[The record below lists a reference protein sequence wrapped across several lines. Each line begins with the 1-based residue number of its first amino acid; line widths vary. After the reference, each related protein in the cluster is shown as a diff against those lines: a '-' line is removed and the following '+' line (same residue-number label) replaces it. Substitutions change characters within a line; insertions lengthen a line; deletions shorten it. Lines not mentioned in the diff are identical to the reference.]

1 MFLPVSDKVAPSLE
15 KRIAVAA
22 PMPLEA
28 PVIKATLPEN
38 FDPTCEAIA
47 EKWKIQ
53 EWNSNHWEQGR
64 QNVQISVQI
73 GLIFVAKLKACP
85 HHCLHLTHLNPQ
97 TLCVFSILQDYDH
110 PVEETI
116 IICFM

>member
-1 MFLPVSDKVAPSLE
+1 MTWIVGEFSIQKHRVSVCIKSGLVPTQLSAVFCRLSMFLPVKDKVAPSLE

-47 EKWKIQ
+47 GKMKD
-53 EWNSNHWEQGR
+53 SR
-64 QNVQISVQI
+64 MK
-73 GLIFVAKLKACP
+73 F
-85 HHCLHLTHLNPQ
+85 
-97 TLCVFSILQDYDH
+97 
-110 PVEETI
+110 
-116 IICFM
+116 

>member
-1 MFLPVSDKVAPSLE
+1 MSIKSQEGALYSPSIPCIKSGLVPTQLSAVFCRLSMFLPVSDKVAPSLE

-47 EKWKIQ
+47 EK
-53 EWNSNHWEQGR
+53 
-64 QNVQISVQI
+64 
-73 GLIFVAKLKACP
+73 
-85 HHCLHLTHLNPQ
+85 
-97 TLCVFSILQDYDH
+97 
-110 PVEETI
+110 
-116 IICFM
+116 